1 MHGIGE
7 NTMEHTDNRSEELIA
22 LENAYRDNP
31 DSRPAALSLAQ
42 HYCDVGWFNE
52 AIEIYQAA
60 LEKDPDDAAL
70 LLEYGNTVFKKG
82 DFNSAVKP
90 FRQLTMQYPE
100 RIEGWNNLGIALTNL
115 GEYEDAHEAFGRV
128 LELEPENP
136 GALLNMGNY
145 YFIKENYAEARTC
158 FERAC
163 TARADFPD
171 AWFNLGNTFIRLECY
186 EDACRAFEKALR
198 YRREFPSALKN
209 LGWVYEHDG
218 RFNEAQRCY
227 SEAILINKADAHL
240 YVNLG
245 NVSIHLKKYDEAK
258 KCFLKA
264 VRLAPNDLNGW
275 LGLRGYALA
284 KGDVGTFMR
293 ATLAV
298 LPRLSDATLAQS
310 IAVLYDLHQI
320 DKADDLLAQ
329 ADRLGRGGD
338 LLDLQRLLLYQR
350 EGKEPEKVKAIID
363 RISVLSDP
371 PDAIH
376 LGLARYYLLAGE
388 FSAAKQRIESI
399 ENLDGAA
406 YGILWRAR
414 LALGMT
420 DEVKR
425 EIRNYIINHP
435 ESFDSY
441 FLLAGIE
448 ARRGNVKRA
457 ETLLVHALDNG
468 FNDMEEI
475 HANEVLQ
482 EIFESMTGK
491 QLIEEA

>member
-1 MHGIGE
+1 MISFE
-7 NTMEHTDNRSEELIA
+7 MSD
-22 LENAYRDNP
+22 
-31 DSRPAALSLAQ
+31 
-42 HYCDVGWFNE
+42 
-52 AIEIYQAA
+52 EI
-60 LEKDPDDAAL
+60 
-70 LLEYGNTVFKKG
+70 
-82 DFNSAVKP
+82 
-90 FRQLTMQYPE
+90 
-100 RIEGWNNLGIALTNL
+100 
-115 GEYEDAHEAFGRV
+115 
-128 LELEPENP
+128 
-136 GALLNMGNY
+136 
-145 YFIKENYAEARTC
+145 RT
-158 FERAC
+158 
-163 TARADFPD
+163 
-171 AWFNLGNTFIRLECY
+171 
-186 EDACRAFEKALR
+186 
-198 YRREFPSALKN
+198 
-209 LGWVYEHDG
+209 
-218 RFNEAQRCY
+218 
-227 SEAILINKADAHL
+227 
-240 YVNLG
+240 
-245 NVSIHLKKYDEAK
+245 
-258 KCFLKA
+258 
-264 VRLAPNDLNGW
+264 
-275 LGLRGYALA
+275 
-284 KGDVGTFMR
+284 
-293 ATLAV
+293 
-298 LPRLSDATLAQS
+298 
-310 IAVLYDLHQI
+310 
-320 DKADDLLAQ
+320 
-329 ADRLGRGGD
+329 
-338 LLDLQRLLLYQR
+338 QR
-350 EGKEPEKVKAIID
+350 EYAEKVKAIID